1 MKCPKCGVDIS
12 DSAKFCTKCGTNV
25 PEFLEKQAKAA
36 AEEEAKRAAEE
47 EAKKQLE
54 AEATAKKTEKEAA
67 KDVKTAGKNE
77 KKVEKAEK
85 VDKKTK
91 KNGGENAKI
100 AENTD
105 AKVEGNKK
113 KKKKHTGLKLLFI
126 LILILAIVCAGAYG
140 LYRLDVLPDSA
151 KDAVSPIFEIVDGW
165 FGLKKDSDDKEEEKK
180 DDDKK
185 EETEDDK
192 INKIDD
198 DEDLVFDHYNKT
210 MFGNTY
216 KVPEINLDYDNIKK
230 INDEIAKLVD
240 SDLKQLEKETELPEM
255 APSGMEYVWY
265 LNDNILSLVFFESG
279 YHVDFYYAYNV
290 DVYTGK
296 TLENEDI
303 LDAAK
308 IDEEDFPYMCSKAV
322 EDYYKNY
329 LYHKGIENGPV
340 ASEYN
345 RAMTESTRESN
356 FSTSKTPAFLNK
368 NGELMIVAKV
378 TTIAGAGSNYICVNV
393 ENLKKNS
400 KSLFESKNLP
410 NSSAMS
416 GNSTEVNTNT
426 MNTTNTIGDTNTV
439 NMTNAINVTNA
450 TDTTNVTNTTNTTNA
465 VVTNSVA
472 D

>member
-1 MKCPKCGVDIS
+1 MKCPKCGMDIS
-12 DSAKFCTKCGTNV
+12 DSAKFCTKCGTNI
-25 PEFLEKQAKAA
+25 PEFLEEQAKVA
-36 AEEEAKRAAEE
+36 AEEKAKREAEE
-47 EAKKQLE
+47 EAKKKLD
-54 AEATAKKTEKEAA
+54 AEIAAKKEKEEAA
-67 KDVKTAGKNE
+67 KAVKRAEENK
-77 KKVEKAEK
+77 KKVEKVEK
-85 VDKKTK
+85 AAKTAKKNDDGKTK
-91 KNGGENAKI
+91 V
-100 AENTD
+100 AETTG
-105 AKVEGNKK
+105 AKVEENKK

-151 KDAVSPIFEIVDGW
+151 QDALSPIFETVDGW
-165 FGLKKDSDDKEEEKK
+165 FGLKKDSDGKENENK

-185 EETEDDK
+185 DETEDEI

-255 APSGMEYVWY
+255 APSGMDYVWY
-265 LNDNILSLVFFESG
+265 LNDNILSLVFFEPG
-279 YHVDFYYAYNV
+279 YHVDFYYVYNV

-296 TLENEDI
+296 VLDNGDI

-329 LYHKGIENGPV
+329 LYYKGIENGPV

-345 RAMTESTRESN
+345 SAMSESIKESN
-356 FSTSKTPAFLNK
+356 FSSYKTNVFLNK

-400 KSLFESKNLP
+400 KPLFESKKLQ
-410 NSSAMS
+410 NSSEMS
-416 GNSTEVNTNT
+416 GSSTEINT
-426 MNTTNTIGDTNTV
+426 NTTNTIVDTNIV
-439 NMTNAINVTNA
+439 N
-450 TDTTNVTNTTNTTNA
+450 TTNTAENTNITNTTNTTNTTNA
-465 VVTNSVA
+465 INAVVDNGVV